1 MKGLEPG
8 EIRESVRK
16 RYGEVAQQG
25 PSCGCGPVSCC
36 GGPAAARDSSSA
48 LRVGYTPQDVETA
61 PAGSEM
67 GLGCGN
73 PQALANLKPGDI
85 VLDLG
90 SGAGFDSFLA
100 AKKVGPTGYVIG
112 VDMTPEMVDKA
123 RELAKN
129 DSYPNVEFRL
139 GEIENIPAP
148 DGSVDVIISN
158 CVINLSTDKLRV
170 FREAFRVLKPGGRLA
185 ISDVV
190 AIGDLPENIRND
202 PDLYASC
209 VSGAISITEI
219 EGMLHESGF
228 QDIRI
233 RCRDRS
239 GEFISDW
246 LKAGNI
252 KELIASASIEAVKP
266 GRQTL

>member
-1 MKGLEPG
+1 MKEVEAGQ
-8 EIRESVRK
+8 IRESVRK
-16 RYGEVAQQG
+16 RYGKIAQQR
-25 PSCGCGPVSCC
+25 PSCGCGPPSCC
-36 GGPAAARDSSSA
+36 GGPVAAPDSSSA
-48 LRVGYTPQDVETA
+48 LRVGYSPQDVETA
-61 PAGSEM
+61 PTGSEM

-100 AKKVGPTGYVIG
+100 AKKVGPSGHVIG

-129 DSYPNVEFRL
+129 DCYPNVEFRL

-148 DGSVDVIISN
+148 ESSVDVVISN

-170 FREAFRVLKPGGRLA
+170 FREAFRVLRPGGRLA

-190 AIGDLPENIRND
+190 ATRELPEKIRND
-202 PDLYASC
+202 SDLYASC
-209 VSGAISITEI
+209 VSGAISISEI
-219 EGMLHESGF
+219 EEMLQASGF
-228 QDIRI
+228 EDIRI
-233 RCRDRS
+233 RCKERG

-246 LKAGNI
+246 VKVGDI
-252 KELIASASIEAVKP
+252 KDLIASASIEAVKP
-266 GRQTL
+266 GRQTP